1 MGNSYEDRILFDSI
15 INNDEEINDI
25 VDEYSSKGDLL
36 VACKSILSDNLP
48 AMDIRLVFM
57 STENG
62 IKCFADMTSS
72 TVDELSSD
80 YHEEYSIEN
89 IDTEKF
95 VESFMNLDEKTL
107 EDIAIKISAR
117 ICEDLIQFNSSRVIK
132 FADYTKNNTKEEVQR

>member
-48 AMDIRLVFM
+48 AMDIRLAFM
-57 STENG
+57 STEDG